1 VYKILLMLAKR
12 KRTEQKTRL
21 FEKSGAEVPDWEE
34 PVERLVQALEQ
45 DEFELYAQRIVA
57 LDKPKA
63 APMAEVL
70 LRMREDAQGLLP
82 PGSFLPVFE
91 RCGMMPE
98 LDRWVMRRAIARLA
112 RASRVPSLSL
122 NISGQTLSDADFPP
136 AVATE
141 LSRHRVPPASIAFEV
156 LEEDAL
162 ALPNLVEQFANAAR
176 RIGCCLTIDGF
187 GYSPVWLAPLRA
199 LKPNYVKVDRVVT
212 RNLNSQMARGKLNRI
227 VRAGKKLGI
236 GVIGE
241 CVESE
246 AVLATLRAA
255 GAGFAQGYGI
265 HVPGPINEA
274 LQR

>member
-1 VYKILLMLAKR
+1 MLLMPAKR
-12 KRTEQKTRL
+12 HIATEQKTL
-21 FEKSGAEVPDWEE
+21 VLEKSGAAVPDWEQ
-34 PVERLVQALEQ
+34 PVERLVEALVQ

-57 LDKPKA
+57 LDQPKTV
-63 APMAEVL
+63 PMAEVL
-70 LRMREDAQGLLP
+70 LRMREEERGLLP

-91 RCGMMPE
+91 RCGMMPA

-112 RASRVPSLSL
+112 RGSRVPSLSL
-122 NISGQTLSDADFPP
+122 NISGQTFSDPDFPP

-162 ALPNLVEQFANAAR
+162 ALPNSVEQFADAAR

-187 GYSPVWLAPLRA
+187 GYSAVWLAPLQA
-199 LKPNYVKVDRVVT
+199 LKPNYVKVDRAVI
-212 RNLNSQMARGKLNRI
+212 RNLNSQTARGKLDRI

-241 CVESE
+241 CVESNE
-246 AVLATLRAA
+246 VLATLKAA

-265 HVPGPINEA
+265 HVPMPINEV

>member
-1 VYKILLMLAKR
+1 MPLMPAKR
-12 KRTEQKTRL
+12 HVAEQKKL
-21 FEKSGAEVPDWEE
+21 VFEKSGAQVPDWEK
-34 PVERLVQALEQ
+34 PVERLVEALVQ

-57 LDKPKA
+57 LDQPKA

-70 LRMREDAQGLLP
+70 LRMREEEQRLLP

-91 RCGMMPE
+91 RCGMMPA

-112 RASRVPSLSL
+112 RGSRVPSLSL
-122 NISGQTLSDADFPP
+122 NISGQTLSDPDFPP

-162 ALPNLVEQFANAAR
+162 ALPNSVEKFADAAR

-187 GYSPVWLAPLRA
+187 GYSPVWLAPLEA
-199 LKPNYVKVDRVVT
+199 LKPNYVKVDRAVI
-212 RNLNSQMARGKLNRI
+212 RNLNSQTARGKLDRI

-241 CVESE
+241 CVEGNE
-246 AVLATLRAA
+246 VLATLKAA

-265 HVPGPINEA
+265 HVPMPINEV

>member
-1 VYKILLMLAKR
+1 MSLMPATR
-12 KRTEQKTRL
+12 QIAGHKTPL
-21 FEKSGAEVPDWEE
+21 PGKLEAEIPDWEE

-45 DEFELYAQRIVA
+45 DEFELYAQRIIA

-70 LRMREDAQGLLP
+70 LRMRQEEEMLLP

-112 RASRVPSLSL
+112 RGSRVPSLSL

-136 AVATE
+136 AVAAE

-162 ALPNLVEQFANAAR
+162 ALPNSVEQFANAAR
-176 RIGCCLTIDGF
+176 SIGCRLTIDGL
-187 GYSPVWLAPLRA
+187 GHSPVWLAPVQA
-199 LKPNYVKVDRVVT
+199 LKPNYVKVDRVVI
-212 RNLNSQMARGKLNRI
+212 RNLNSQLARGKLDRI
-227 VRAGKKLGI
+227 VRVGKQLGI

-241 CVESE
+241 CVESDE
-246 AVLATLRAA
+246 VLATLRAA
-255 GAGFAQGYGI
+255 GVGFAQGYGI
-265 HVPGPINEA
+265 HVPAPIDEA
-274 LQR
+274 LKR

>member
-1 VYKILLMLAKR
+1 MPAKR
-12 KRTEQKTRL
+12 HISTEQKTL
-21 FEKSGAEVPDWEE
+21 VFEKSGAQVPDWEE

-63 APMAEVL
+63 VPMAEVL
-70 LRMREDAQGLLP
+70 LRMREEEQGLLP

-112 RASRVPSLSL
+112 RGSRVPSLSL
-122 NISGQTLSDADFPP
+122 NISGQTVSDADFPP

-162 ALPNLVEQFANAAR
+162 ALPNSVEQFADAAR

-187 GYSPVWLAPLRA
+187 GYSPVWLAPLQA
-199 LKPNYVKVDRVVT
+199 LKPNYVKVDRVVIG
-212 RNLNSQMARGKLNRI
+212 NLNSPTGRGKLDRI
-227 VRAGKKLGI
+227 VHAGKKLGI

-241 CVESE
+241 CVESNE
-246 AVLATLRAA
+246 VLATLRAA
-255 GAGFAQGYGI
+255 GADFAQGYGI
-265 HVPGPINEA
+265 HVPTPINEA

>member
-1 VYKILLMLAKR
+1 
-12 KRTEQKTRL
+12 
-21 FEKSGAEVPDWEE
+21 
-34 PVERLVQALEQ
+34 
-45 DEFELYAQRIVA
+45 
-57 LDKPKA
+57 
-63 APMAEVL
+63 
-70 LRMREDAQGLLP
+70 
-82 PGSFLPVFE
+82 
-91 RCGMMPE
+91 
-98 LDRWVMRRAIARLA
+98 MRRAIARLA

-141 LSRHRVPPASIAFEV
+141 LSRHRVPPASITFEV

-162 ALPNLVEQFANAAR
+162 ALPNSVEQFANAAR
-176 RIGCCLTIDGF
+176 RIGCGLTIDGF
-187 GYSPVWLAPLRA
+187 GYSSVWLAPLRA
-199 LKPNYVKVDRVVT
+199 LKPNFVKVDRVVT

>member
-1 VYKILLMLAKR
+1 MLLMPAKR
-12 KRTEQKTRL
+12 QSREQKTL
-21 FEKSGAEVPDWEE
+21 VFAKSGAEVPDWEE

-57 LDKPKA
+57 LDKPRA

-70 LRMREDAQGLLP
+70 LRMREEEQGLLP
-82 PGSFLPVFE
+82 PGSFVPVFE

-98 LDRWVMRRAIARLA
+98 LDRWVMRRAIARLG
-112 RASRVPSLSL
+112 RVSRVPSLSL

-136 AVATE
+136 EVATE
-141 LSRHRVPPASIAFEV
+141 LSRHRVPPASITFEI

-162 ALPNLVEQFANAAR
+162 ALPNSVERFANAAR
-176 RIGCCLTIDGF
+176 RIGCRLTIDGF
-187 GYSPVWLAPLRA
+187 GYSPVWRAPLQA

-212 RNLNSQMARGKLNRI
+212 RDLNSQMARGKLDRI
-227 VRAGKKLGI
+227 VRAGRKLGI

-241 CVESE
+241 CVESD

>member
-1 VYKILLMLAKR
+1 MLLMPAKR
-12 KRTEQKTRL
+12 QSREQKTL
-21 FEKSGAEVPDWEE
+21 VFAKSGAEIPDWEE

-45 DEFELYAQRIVA
+45 DEFELYAQRIIA

-70 LRMREDAQGLLP
+70 LRMRQEEEMLLP

-98 LDRWVMRRAIARLA
+98 LDRWVMRRGIARLA
-112 RASRVPSLSL
+112 RGSRVPSLSL
-122 NISGQTLSDADFPP
+122 NISAPTLSDADFPP

-141 LSRHRVPPASIAFEV
+141 LSRHRVPPASVAFEV

-162 ALPNLVEQFANAAR
+162 ALPNSAEQFADAAR
-176 RIGCCLTIDGF
+176 GIGCCLTIDGL
-187 GYSPVWLAPLRA
+187 GYSPVWLAPLQA
-199 LKPNYVKVDRVVT
+199 LKPNYVKVDRVVI
-212 RNLNSQMARGKLNRI
+212 RNLNSLTARGKLDRI
-227 VRAGKKLGI
+227 VRVGKKLGI

-241 CVESE
+241 CVESDE
-246 AVLATLRAA
+246 ALATLRAA

-265 HVPGPINEA
+265 HVPMPINEV

>member
-1 VYKILLMLAKR
+1 MLLMPAKR
-12 KRTEQKTRL
+12 HIATEQKTL
-21 FEKSGAEVPDWEE
+21 VLEKSGAAVPDWEQ
-34 PVERLVQALEQ
+34 PVERLVEALVQ

-57 LDKPKA
+57 LAKPKA

-70 LRMREDAQGLLP
+70 LRMRHEERMLP

-91 RCGMMPE
+91 RCGMMPA

-112 RASRVPSLSL
+112 RGSHVPSLSL

-162 ALPNLVEQFANAAR
+162 ALPNSVEQFADAAR
-176 RIGCCLTIDGF
+176 RIGCRLTIDGF
-187 GYSPVWLAPLRA
+187 GYSPVWLAPLQA
-199 LKPNYVKVDRVVT
+199 LKPNYVKVDRAVI
-212 RNLNSQMARGKLNRI
+212 RNLNSQTARGKLDRI

-241 CVESE
+241 CVESNE
-246 AVLATLRAA
+246 VLATLQAA

-265 HVPGPINEA
+265 HVPMPINEV

>member
-1 VYKILLMLAKR
+1 MLLMPAKR
-12 KRTEQKTRL
+12 HIATEQKTL
-21 FEKSGAEVPDWEE
+21 VLEKSGAAVPDWEQ
-34 PVERLVQALEQ
+34 PVERLVEALVQ

-57 LDKPKA
+57 LDQPKTV
-63 APMAEVL
+63 PMAEVL
-70 LRMREDAQGLLP
+70 LRMREEERGLLP

-91 RCGMMPE
+91 RCGMMPA

-112 RASRVPSLSL
+112 RGSRVPSLSL
-122 NISGQTLSDADFPP
+122 NISGQTFSDPDFPP

-162 ALPNLVEQFANAAR
+162 ALPNSVEQFADAAR

-187 GYSPVWLAPLRA
+187 GYSAVWLAPLQA
-199 LKPNYVKVDRVVT
+199 LKPNYVKVDRAVI
-212 RNLNSQMARGKLNRI
+212 RNLNSQTARGKLDRI

-241 CVESE
+241 CVESNE
-246 AVLATLRAA
+246 VLATLRAA

-265 HVPGPINEA
+265 HVPTPINEV

>member
-1 VYKILLMLAKR
+1 MPLMPAKR
-12 KRTEQKTRL
+12 PVTGQKTPH
-21 FEKSGAEVPDWEE
+21 FEKPGAEVPDWEE

-45 DEFELYAQRIVA
+45 DEFELYAQRIIA
-57 LDKPKA
+57 LAKPKT

-70 LRMREDAQGLLP
+70 LRMRQEEEMLLP

-112 RASRVPSLSL
+112 RGSRVPSLSL
-122 NISGQTLSDADFPP
+122 NISGQTLSDTDFPP

-162 ALPNLVEQFANAAR
+162 ALPNSAEQFATAAR
-176 RIGCCLTIDGF
+176 KIGCCLTIDGF

-199 LKPNYVKVDRVVT
+199 LKPNYVKVDRVVI
-212 RNLNSQMARGKLNRI
+212 RNLSNQTVRGKLDRI
-227 VRAGKKLGI
+227 VHAGKKLGI

-241 CVESE
+241 CVESDE
-246 AVLATLRAA
+246 ALATLRAA
-255 GAGFAQGYGI
+255 GADFAQGYGI
-265 HVPGPINEA
+265 HVPAPIDEA
-274 LQR
+274 LKN

>member
-1 VYKILLMLAKR
+1 MSLMPVKR
-12 KRTEQKTRL
+12 QVTEQKTPLVERL
-21 FEKSGAEVPDWEE
+21 GVEVPDWEQ

-57 LDKPKA
+57 LAKPKA

-70 LRMREDAQGLLP
+70 LRMRQAERMPLP
-82 PGSFLPVFE
+82 PASFLPVFE

-112 RASRVPSLSL
+112 RGSRVPSLSL

-162 ALPNLVEQFANAAR
+162 ALPNSVEQFAGAAR
-176 RIGCCLTIDGF
+176 GIGCCLTIDGF
-187 GYSPVWLAPLRA
+187 GYSPVWLAPLQA
-199 LKPNYVKVDRVVT
+199 LKPNYVKVDRVVI
-212 RNLNSQMARGKLNRI
+212 RNLNSPTARGKLDRI
-227 VRAGKKLGI
+227 VHAGKKLGI

-241 CVESE
+241 CVESDE
-246 AVLATLRAA
+246 ALATLRAA

-265 HVPGPINEA
+265 HVPAPIDEA
-274 LQR
+274 LRS